1 MKRLVFATCILFS
14 LLMVAPV
21 YAQKTKP
28 KKETKKEK
36 KERIARWVDEQ
47 CKNQT
52 FFVGITRL
60 APKNGVAQNTI
71 YDKSGYYA
79 DFNSGL
85 FSCNM
90 PYIAMKE
97 KTGQLA
103 YNTEDNLYLA
113 AKNYPISLFG
123 GWQESEGY
131 YAYKISFMNYN
142 KPLTEGGIQI
152 ILTIVIYQNGECIIN
167 TQWPGMDNMTYM
179 GVLMERPEQ
188 TTENDWK

>member
-1 MKRLVFATCILFS
+1 MKKLLFAICLLFS
-14 LLMVAPV
+14 LLMVMPIEAN
-21 YAQKTKP
+21 AQKK

-47 CKNQT
+47 CKNKT
-52 FFVGITRL
+52 FFVGITRI
-60 APKNGVAQNTI
+60 APKNGVAQNVV

-79 DFNSGL
+79 DFNGGT

-103 YNTEDNLYLA
+103 YNTEDNLYLMV
-113 AKNYPISLFG
+113 KDYPINLYG
-123 GWQESEGY
+123 GWQESAGY
-131 YAYKISFMNYN
+131 YAYQITFMNETKSLN
-142 KPLTEGGIQI
+142 ASSVQI
-152 ILTIVIYQNGECIIN
+152 SLTIVIYQTGECIIN

-179 GVLMERPEQ
+179 GEIMERPEKN
-188 TTENDWK
+188 EEYMN